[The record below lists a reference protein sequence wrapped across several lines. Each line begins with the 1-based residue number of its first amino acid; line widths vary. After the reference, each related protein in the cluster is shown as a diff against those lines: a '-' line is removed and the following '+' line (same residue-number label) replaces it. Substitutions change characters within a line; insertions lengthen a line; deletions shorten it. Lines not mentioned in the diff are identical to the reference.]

1 MKFMARFPPDTGS
14 RWTRSGFIEHPSHT
28 HLCTKKPAVPNYGV
42 IAASPSLGKSR
53 VITHFSFELLIKPVK
68 CFFFFSGSVPG
79 SVSRQAGTRAKDVSR
94 QAQLCLL
101 PAGGCPALMP
111 ARGEGSP
118 GTALLCP
125 ALAQGAIVKL
135 SCAIAKS
142 YVTVICLTY
151 VSEELSESAQKWQ
164 QKPHQR
170 GLALGMSPQP
180 CSLSAAGVRTL
191 HMRPPLQ
198 SLLKHVPLACS
209 SPATCVEQKKQ
220 NKLNPQPLAHPA
232 AAPAW
237 SAPRLH
243 KPSAGRPRLRSP
255 PLRYLISCLAS
266 QKIT

>member
-1 MKFMARFPPDTGS
+1 
-14 RWTRSGFIEHPSHT
+14 
-28 HLCTKKPAVPNYGV
+28 
-42 IAASPSLGKSR
+42 
-53 VITHFSFELLIKPVK
+53 
-68 CFFFFSGSVPG
+68 
-79 SVSRQAGTRAKDVSR
+79 
-94 QAQLCLL
+94 
-101 PAGGCPALMP
+101 MP

-151 VSEELSESAQKWQ
+151 VSEELSESARKWQ

-180 CSLSAAGVRTL
+180 RSLSAAGVRTL

-209 SPATCVEQKKQ
+209 SLATCVE
-220 NKLNPQPLAHPA
+220 
-232 AAPAW
+232 
-237 SAPRLH
+237 
-243 KPSAGRPRLRSP
+243 
-255 PLRYLISCLAS
+255 
-266 QKIT
+266 

>member
-28 HLCTKKPAVPNYGV
+28 PLHKETHCAKLRGHSGQPQPGKKQGYHPLPLQT
-42 IAASPSLGKSR
+42 PHQTCEML
-53 VITHFSFELLIKPVK
+53 
-68 CFFFFSGSVPG
+68 FFFSGSVPG

-118 GTALLCP
+118 GTTLLCP
-125 ALAQGAIVKL
+125 ALARGAIVKL

-180 CSLSAAGVRTL
+180 RSLSAAGVRTL

-198 SLLKHVPLACS
+198 CLLKHVPLTCS
-209 SPATCVEQKKQ
+209 SLATCVEQKKQ